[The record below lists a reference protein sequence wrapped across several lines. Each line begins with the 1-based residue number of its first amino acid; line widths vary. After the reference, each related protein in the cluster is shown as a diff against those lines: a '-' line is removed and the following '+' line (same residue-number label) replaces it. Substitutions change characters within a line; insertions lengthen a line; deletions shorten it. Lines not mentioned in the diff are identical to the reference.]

1 MSIILEK
8 AIQYA
13 QNLDIVYTKFIKAND
28 VGKTTHGESRSHQAG
43 FYIGKSFLED
53 IFETEI
59 EKNINYE
66 RFVTIKWQDDFE
78 TTSRFKYYG
87 SKNECHL
94 TRLGSNFPFKSDEN
108 IGDLLI
114 ICKENSDYYRAFII
128 SSDEDIENFFAELNI
143 NSTETNKV
151 IDKENQFT
159 SEEQLIKCFHSF
171 INKTTLEF
179 PPTLELSTNS
189 RNCYN
194 SAFKITQHKI
204 KTEPDKYLL
213 NWIGAEF
220 QLFKEFEN
228 NRYSNTIKTPF
239 KDVEQLIIF
248 ANTILNRRKSR
259 AGKSLE
265 HHLSEIFN
273 NFDLLYSTQAIT
285 EGNKKPDFLF
295 PESFA
300 YHSPEFNTD
309 QLTFLAAKTTCK
321 DRWRQILNEA
331 DRIKT
336 KHLFTLQQGIS
347 SNQLTEMYKSNVCL
361 VVPKP
366 YLKSFPEEFRSRILT
381 LDNFISEVKAK
392 QS

>member
-1 MSIILEK
+1 MSSILEK
-8 AIQYA
+8 AIYHA

-43 FYIGKSFLED
+43 FYIGKAFLED
-53 IFETEI
+53 IFDSDIAKNTDY
-59 EKNINYE
+59 EK
-66 RFVTIKWQDDFE
+66 FVTIKWQDNFE
-78 TTSRFKYYG
+78 TTSRFKYFG

-94 TRLGSNFPFKSDEN
+94 TRLGPNFPYRNDEN

-114 ICKENSDYYRAFII
+114 ICKENSEYYRAFII
-128 SSDEDIENFFAELNI
+128 SSDDDIETFFAELNI

-151 IDKENQFT
+151 IDKGYQFT
-159 SEEQLIKCFHSF
+159 FEEQLLECFKTF
-171 INKTTLEF
+171 IDKTTLEF
-179 PPTLELSTNS
+179 PTTLELSTNS

-194 SAFKITQHKI
+194 SAFRITQNKI
-204 KTEPDKYLL
+204 KREPDKYLL
-213 NWIGAEF
+213 SWIGAEF

-228 NRYSNTIKTPF
+228 NRYSNIIKTPF
-239 KDVEQLIIF
+239 EDVEQLIIF

-265 HHLSEIFN
+265 HHLSEVFN
-273 NFDLLYSTQAIT
+273 SFDLQYSTQAIT
-285 EGNKKPDFLF
+285 EENKKPDFLF
-295 PESFA
+295 PQSLA
-300 YHSPEFNTD
+300 YHNPKFNIEH
-309 QLTFLAAKTTCK
+309 LTFLASKTTCK

-347 SNQLTEMYKSNVCL
+347 SNQLKEMYNSDVCL

-366 YLKSFPEEFRSRILT
+366 YLKSFPEEFREKILT
-381 LDNFISEVKAK
+381 LDNFIGQVKAK
-392 QS
+392 QG